1 MMLIIK
7 TLISVFIIVCV
18 TELGRK
24 GSALGAILLAL
35 PIVSFTTY
43 TILWFE
49 TKNTKLIADLAQNNF
64 LYVIPVMPI
73 LPFFSWMLRS
83 GYGFFVTLFVS
94 ILLTA
99 VLFILFDHFMK

>member
-1 MMLIIK
+1 MMLLIK
-7 TLISVFIIVCV
+7 TLISVGIIVCV

-24 GSALGAILLAL
+24 GSALGAVLLAL

-64 LYVIPVMPI
+64 LYVIPVI
-73 LPFFSWMLRS
+73 TVLPYFSWMLRS
-83 GYGFFVTLFVS
+83 GCGFFVTLFVS
-94 ILLTA
+94 ILLT
-99 VLFILFDHFMK
+99 VILFIIFEHFVK

>member
-24 GSALGAILLAL
+24 GSTLGAILLAL

-99 VLFILFDHFMK
+99 VLFILFDNFMK

>member
-24 GSALGAILLAL
+24 GSPLGAILLAL

>member
-83 GYGFFVTLFVS
+83 GYGFFVTLSVS